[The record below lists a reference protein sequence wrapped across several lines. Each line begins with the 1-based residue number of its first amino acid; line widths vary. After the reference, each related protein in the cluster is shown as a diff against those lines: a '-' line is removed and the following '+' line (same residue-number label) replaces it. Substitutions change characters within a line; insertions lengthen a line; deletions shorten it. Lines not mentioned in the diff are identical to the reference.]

1 MVDVPRWSQCT
12 VQRPRVPD
20 GWESVQR
27 ACRGRGLWEALEPQ
41 YDTAGFTDVTVWA
54 VQRVLCKYSL
64 SHRKC
69 TLSQPSHAHNLRRCW
84 CELAPSWRQR
94 ERNVFA
100 PNVRGDQLHSG
111 GRAGLLPNTHKQ
123 KEQIKRREK
132 TQRRD
137 PVETQNG
144 TNGKKQKARPK
155 GMKLTVR

>member
-1 MVDVPRWSQCT
+1 MSNQYNTLNPNVYQMVDVPRWSQCT

-111 GRAGLLPNTHKQ
+111 GRAGLLPKHLQHCKCQ
-123 KEQIKRREK
+123 LREK
-132 TQRRD
+132 AFCA
-137 PVETQNG
+137 G
-144 TNGKKQKARPK
+144 LSS
-155 GMKLTVR
+155 M